1 MTEDERIDAAIEY
14 MVDYLDNSDMVTGA
28 KLEAVASI
36 LSALMMD
43 LDDEGFYHVVDE
55 ICEGMKQARDNYEGV
70 TLQ

>member
-14 MVDYLDNSDMVTGA
+14 MADYLDNSDMVTGA

-36 LSALMMD
+36 MAALMVD
-43 LDDEGFYHVVDE
+43 LDDEAIQMVLDNMEEAIKDE
-55 ICEGMKQARDNYEGV
+55 RDNYEGV